1 MVSETKEEIME
12 EQPIIR
18 NLMQW
23 FEELSLEDKL
33 FLFDTI
39 NERNMK
45 RQEQMMKQQMGGM
58 QL

>member
-58 QL
+58 LL